1 MTGTEAQTGTTAV
14 RGYDV
19 RYFIALALGL
29 IGVFLVVVALVVP
42 AHTEL
47 QRTGGLHANLWTGV
61 VMVVVSVALALWARL
76 RPMVI
81 ERHGDDATLTTDA
94 PTHPQD

>member
-1 MTGTEAQTGTTAV
+1 MTGTENQTGTTAV

-29 IGVFLVVVALVVP
+29 IGAFLVVVALVAP
-42 AHTEL
+42 AQPEL
-47 QRTGGLHANLWTGV
+47 QKTGGLHANLWTGV
-61 VMVVVSVALALWARL
+61 VMVVVAVALALWARL

-94 PTHPQD
+94 PAHPQG